1 MNRNTPAFD
10 IEEFLS
16 KPFNQRYESKI
27 RFDDAAIHI
36 DTRQLVVSYWKVRQE
51 IEKHFKRDVFSR
63 LVQQLNRMGW
73 KCEIPQSY
81 IEDYSHSFARNFRLC
96 QKGDLY
102 GFIQLTGYILTFKMW
117 QNINTP
123 DREKNDGEYQ
133 SNQEKH
139 APYLL
144 RLEMLRT
151 KNRLK
156 NYFINIFGFDF
167 QEPRKEL
174 FNGYF
179 GITAEEWV
187 IEHRIK
193 NSSHYLPELGHAQI
207 YGNNDQSA
215 DGKKIIHGSTVY
227 FYDIK
232 GRLCKGKA
240 LYSLNM
246 MWNIITGKYDYS
258 VEANHEIFVDCPAN
272 PRLKNQKNKFST
284 LEKLKLKAIKNEN
297 FEKAI
302 IFRNLINEFKA
313 A

>member
-1 MNRNTPAFD
+1 MNTPDFD
-10 IEEFLS
+10 IEAFLS

-27 RFDDAAIHI
+27 RFDEAAIHI
-36 DTRQLVVSYWKVRQE
+36 DTRQLVVSHWKVRQE

-102 GFIQLTGYILTFKMW
+102 GKIDLTGYILTFKMW

-133 SNQEKH
+133 YNQEKH

-151 KNRLK
+151 RNRLK
-156 NYFINIFGFDF
+156 DYFVNIFGFDF
-167 QEPRKEL
+167 EEPKKKA

-179 GITAEEWV
+179 GMTAEEFV
-187 IEHRIK
+187 VEHRIK
-193 NSSHYLPELGHAQI
+193 QTCHYVPELGHAEI
-207 YGNNDQSA
+207 FCNNDKSA
-215 DGKKIIHGSTVY
+215 DGKRIKHGSIVY
-227 FYDIK
+227 FYDHK
-232 GRLCKGKA
+232 GRLSKGKA
-240 LYSLNM
+240 LYDLNM

-258 VEANHEIFVDCPAN
+258 VQACSRIFVECPAN
-272 PRLKNQKNKFST
+272 PRLKNTDNRLNK
-284 LEKLKLKAIKNEN
+284 LGYLKLQAVKDED

-302 IFRNLINEFKA
+302 IFRNLIKQAEA